1 MIIIKSP
8 AEIEKMRQA
17 GRKTALIMAGIEDM
31 IKPGVTP
38 LDLDRKAGEIIAREG
53 AKTAFKGYMGYP
65 AHICVSINEEV
76 VHGIPRNRPLNEGD
90 IVGVDL
96 GAVYDGFYGDMART
110 FSIGK
115 VNEEQ
120 KKLIRVT
127 EESLWKGIEQCV
139 PDNRLGD
146 ISNAVEQWVVKHG
159 FSVVRDFVGH
169 GIGTKMHE
177 DPPVPNYG
185 KPKTGPK
192 LQVGMVLAIE
202 PMVNLGKADVRILSD
217 GWTVVT
223 KDGKMSAHF
232 EHTVAITEN
241 GPEVLTKL

>member
-17 GRKTALIMAGIEDM
+17 GRKTARIMAGLEGM
-31 IKPGVTP
+31 MKPGVTP
-38 LDLDRKAGEIIAREG
+38 LELNEKAAEIIAKEG
-53 AKTAFKGYMGYP
+53 AKTAFQGYMGYP
-65 AHICVSINEEV
+65 AHICVSVNEEV
-76 VHGIPRNRPLNEGD
+76 VHGIPRNRLLKEGD

-110 FSIGK
+110 FPIGK
-115 VNEEQ
+115 VTQEQ
-120 KKLIRVT
+120 NKLIQVT

-146 ISNAVEQWVVKHG
+146 ISNAVEQWVLKHG

-202 PMVNLGKADVRILSD
+202 PMVNLGVPDVRILSD

-223 KDGKMSAHF
+223 KDGKVSAHF

>member
-17 GRKTALIMAGIEDM
+17 GRKTARIMAGLEEM
-31 IKPGVTP
+31 MKPGVTP
-38 LDLDRKAGEIIAREG
+38 LDLNEKAAEIIAKEG

-65 AHICVSINEEV
+65 AHICVSVNEEV
-76 VHGIPRNRPLNEGD
+76 VHGIPRNRPLKEGD

-110 FSIGK
+110 FPIGK
-115 VNEEQ
+115 VTEEQ
-120 KKLIRVT
+120 NKLIQVT

-146 ISNAVEQWVVKHG
+146 ISHAVEQWVLKYG

-202 PMVNLGKADVRILSD
+202 PMVNLGAADVRILSD

-223 KDGKMSAHF
+223 KDGKVSAHF

>member
-17 GRKTALIMAGIEDM
+17 GRKTARIMAGLEGM
-31 IKPGVTP
+31 MRPGVTP
-38 LDLDRKAGEIIAREG
+38 LELNEKAAEIIAKEG

-65 AHICVSINEEV
+65 AHICVSVNEEV
-76 VHGIPRNRPLNEGD
+76 VHGIPRNRPLEEGD

-96 GAVYDGFYGDMART
+96 GAVYDGYYGDMART
-110 FSIGK
+110 FPIGK
-115 VNEEQ
+115 VTQEKE
-120 KKLIRVT
+120 KLIKVT

-139 PDNRLGD
+139 SDNRLGD

-192 LQVGMVLAIE
+192 LQAGMVLAIE
-202 PMVNLGKADVRILSD
+202 PMVNLGVADVRILSD

-223 KDGKMSAHF
+223 KDGKVSAHF